1 MIQDEAHEQNE
12 EGESSGTYSKE
23 ILFYRKKYQKI
34 LAKKMKVAEQEGFRR
49 NFLSIFKSKN
59 IQYFGTNIQEIS
71 IPGNIAEGQVELP
84 LITLDQVRQKIRQL
98 PDKD

>member
-1 MIQDEAHEQNE
+1 
-12 EGESSGTYSKE
+12 
-23 ILFYRKKYQKI
+23 
-34 LAKKMKVAEQEGFRR
+34 MKVAEQEGFRR
-49 NFLSIFKSKN
+49 NFLNIFKRKN

-98 PDKD
+98 HDKDRSKIG